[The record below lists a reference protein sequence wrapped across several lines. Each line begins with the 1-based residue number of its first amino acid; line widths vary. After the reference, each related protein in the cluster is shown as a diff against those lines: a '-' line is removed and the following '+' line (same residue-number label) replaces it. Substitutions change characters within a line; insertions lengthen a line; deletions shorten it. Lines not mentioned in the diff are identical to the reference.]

1 MRARLLAM
9 AVASLAASGWALED
23 TQWPPPKEV
32 VERMHAL
39 EAAIRDPRSTLAQR
53 EAAREE
59 LAGLLKSPAG
69 RAMAPPREPKLPPRA
84 AIQPYPSVVQPLPP
98 IEKAVSPPPGV
109 AHVEVVQPPK
119 APVVNPQTGSVT
131 QPSGNFAID
140 PATGNVLHAV
150 PGGYVDPRTGQF
162 IPNPGR

>member
-1 MRARLLAM
+1 MRASLLAM
-9 AVASLAASGWALED
+9 AFASLAPSAWAVED
-23 TQWPPPKEV
+23 TQWPPPKGV

-69 RAMAPPREPKLPPRA
+69 RAMAPPREPKLAPRA
-84 AIQPYPSVVQPLPP
+84 AILPYPGVVEPLPP
-98 IEKAVSPPPGV
+98 IEKAVPPPPGV
-109 AHVEVVQPPK
+109 AHLEVVAPPK
-119 APVVNPQTGSVT
+119 APAVNPQTGSVA
-131 QPSGNFAID
+131 QPSGKFAID

-162 IPNPGR
+162 IPAAGR